1 MAPAD
6 ADAVSGL
13 SELAAVVE
21 SGIRDSIAVH
31 EQFLEASYVSELIGA
46 ADMISG
52 SLLRGGKL
60 LLFGNGGSASDAA
73 HVAAEFVGRFQR
85 ERTALPAISLATNAS
100 ALTAIANDYGFDR
113 VFARQVEALGAPGDV
128 AVAISTSGKS
138 RNVIEGV
145 QAARRL
151 GLGTIGLTGAEGNDL
166 AVEVDICLQVPSS
179 TTARI
184 QEGHI
189 LVAHVLC
196 ELVERELA

>member
-6 ADAVSGL
+6 ADAVAGL
-13 SELAAVVE
+13 SERAALVEAAV
-21 SGIRDSIAVH
+21 RDSISVH
-31 EQFLEASYVSELIGA
+31 EHLLEASYVSELIEA
-46 ADMISG
+46 AHMLSG

-73 HVAAEFVGRFQR
+73 HIAAEFVGRFQR
-85 ERTALPAISLATNAS
+85 ERPALPAISLATNTS

-113 VFARQVEALGAPGDV
+113 VFARQVEALGAEGDV

-138 RNVIEGV
+138 VNVIEGV
-145 QAARRL
+145 RTARGL
-151 GLGTIGLTGAEGNDL
+151 GLGTLGLTGAEGNNL
-166 AVEVDICLQVPSS
+166 AAEVDICLQVPSS

-196 ELVERELA
+196 ELVERELD